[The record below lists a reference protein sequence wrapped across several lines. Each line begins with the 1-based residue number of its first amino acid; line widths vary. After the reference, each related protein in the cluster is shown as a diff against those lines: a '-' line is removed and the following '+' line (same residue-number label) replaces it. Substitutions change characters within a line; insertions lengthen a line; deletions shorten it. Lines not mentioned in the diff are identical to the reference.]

1 MAVNAVNSSA
11 TIVYHGDQR
20 IVYSQQ
26 ADFSPLIRSDD
37 HVDGVPTVQSTVTT
51 CLSIRYLVNQIHAL
65 ICGQ

>member
-26 ADFSPLIRSDD
+26 ADSSPLIRSDD
-37 HVDGVPTVQSTVTT
+37 HVDGVPTVRTPLTT
-51 CLSIRYLVNQIHAL
+51 CLFSRCLVDQIHVL
-65 ICGQ
+65 SCLR